1 MATSLNS
8 ITVTFDENVDA
19 DATDGSHWSLDG
31 TDAGSL
37 TVSANTDPDGSSDTM
52 TLTLSGDMPDTKPDL
67 RLTYTRPPSGGI
79 TDGANQLEVATVAVT
94 DGIAPTVTG
103 ARVTSGTVVA
113 LTISE
118 GVSDASATPGD
129 FSLSGVA
136 SSPTVL
142 SISVSGTVVTLTLS
156 GTIAASDTP
165 VLSYSRTSGFIQ
177 DGASNPLADFS
188 SVTVD
193 TSADITPPAISKA
206 VATSLDSITVTFS
219 ENVDV
224 NTTNGSRWSLGGTDA
239 GSLTVSANTDPG
251 GSSDTMTL
259 TLSGDLP
266 DTRPDLTLTY
276 ASHGSGGIVDS
287 ATAANLLASS
297 SVAVADGMAPT
308 ALSVKAVTSRSIAI
322 GMSEPVTST
331 ASLPGG
337 FSLTTGGTAP
347 TVSSIAVSGETVTLA
362 LSGPLPA
369 GTVSLSY
376 DDTPGNVADTSGNE
390 LAGFSSVSVDTSA
403 DITPP
408 AIVQRRGHVVKFHHS
423 DVR

>member
-1 MATSLNS
+1 
-8 ITVTFDENVDA
+8 
-19 DATDGSHWSLDG
+19 
-31 TDAGSL
+31 
-37 TVSANTDPDGSSDTM
+37 M

-67 RLTYTRPPSGGI
+67 RLAYTRPPSGGI
-79 TDGANQLEVATVAVT
+79 TDGANQLEVAAVAVT

-177 DGASNPLADFS
+177 DGASNPLARLYIG
-188 SVTVD
+188 VTVD

-251 GSSDTMTL
+251 GTSDIY
-259 TLSGDLP
+259 DP
-266 DTRPDLTLTY
+266 DALRRP
-276 ASHGSGGIVDS
+276 A
-287 ATAANLLASS
+287 
-297 SVAVADGMAPT
+297 
-308 ALSVKAVTSRSIAI
+308 
-322 GMSEPVTST
+322 
-331 ASLPGG
+331 
-337 FSLTTGGTAP
+337 
-347 TVSSIAVSGETVTLA
+347 
-362 LSGPLPA
+362 
-369 GTVSLSY
+369 
-376 DDTPGNVADTSGNE
+376 
-390 LAGFSSVSVDTSA
+390 
-403 DITPP
+403 
-408 AIVQRRGHVVKFHHS
+408 
-423 DVR
+423 